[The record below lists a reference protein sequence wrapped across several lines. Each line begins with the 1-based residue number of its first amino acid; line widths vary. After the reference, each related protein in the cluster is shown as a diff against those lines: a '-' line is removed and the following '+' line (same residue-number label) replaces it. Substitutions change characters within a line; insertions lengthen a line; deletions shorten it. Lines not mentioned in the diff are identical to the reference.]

1 MKSTKKQSEQ
11 STGREWVAAGA
22 SATAPTTDERI
33 RRRAYEIYRERQ
45 RLGLPGDPASDWLRA
60 EKQLRQPDFARRS

>member
-1 MKSTKKQSEQ
+1 MKTTKKQTGQ
-11 STGREWVAAGA
+11 STEGEWAAAA
-22 SATAPTTDERI
+22 STSTRITQQRI

-60 EKQLRQPDFARRS
+60 EKQLRHPESVLES